1 MAKANDMKAIFDPWI
16 IGKVAKLYI
25 MYLEKFGLIIIA
37 KLETLLL
44 QVLQKLSYNSKQL
57 LDDDEDYFY
66 G

>member
-1 MAKANDMKAIFDPWI
+1 
-16 IGKVAKLYI
+16 
-25 MYLEKFGLIIIA
+25 MYKGSMILT